1 MKALKTMYSI
11 GFFFFILCSLRAL
24 YVEDNIPF
32 AVGSLILTLICAVGY
47 FYAAESERINR

>member
-24 YVEDNIPF
+24 YVTDNTPF
-32 AVGSLILTLICAVGY
+32 AVGGLILTLICAVGY
-47 FYAAESERINR
+47 FYAAESQKNQ